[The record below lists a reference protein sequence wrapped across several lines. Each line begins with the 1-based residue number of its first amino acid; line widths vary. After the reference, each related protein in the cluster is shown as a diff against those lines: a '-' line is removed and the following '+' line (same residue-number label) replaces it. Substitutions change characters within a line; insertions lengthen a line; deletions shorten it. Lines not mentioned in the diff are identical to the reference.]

1 MNSPRLINRCRTTTA
16 GRGKGPRQRA
26 AKPIGKFSYSNVSYV
41 MLGAIVDV
49 KTGPVLGRGHRAGYF
64 YTAAHDHG
72 RVWSAQ
78 HPRQSVT
85 TLGHVTANDKLKPV
99 QSSE

>member
-1 MNSPRLINRCRTTTA
+1 
-16 GRGKGPRQRA
+16 
-26 AKPIGKFSYSNVSYV
+26 

-49 KTGPVLGRGHRAGYF
+49 KTGRSWEEVIERDIF
-64 YTAAHDHG
+64 TTAAHDHG

-99 QSSE
+99 QS